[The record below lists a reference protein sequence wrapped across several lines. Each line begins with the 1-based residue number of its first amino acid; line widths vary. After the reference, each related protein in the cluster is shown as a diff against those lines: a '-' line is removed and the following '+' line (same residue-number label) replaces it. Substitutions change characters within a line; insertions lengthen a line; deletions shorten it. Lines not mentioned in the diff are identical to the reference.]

1 MIILY
6 LTTSFSFISSKFFI
20 CLVWCKQVFLSYFSG
35 TECLRW
41 LVIVRYD
48 VLMRFFNYHFI
59 KLRKIP
65 YFITPLHRVFIY
77 RKNTWFSTY
86 LLFLLSFFYLGLF
99 LVSELV
105 VGRIKWLGNTGNSR
119 VLKIWFCFPLKNIFL
134 LVVVVFLHWPL
145 FLYGYYFNFLLR
157 LKSLLIL
164 HSLSASPL
172 SSSLFISVFL
182 LTIFFFLFLFTL
194 IF

>member
-6 LTTSFSFISSKFFI
+6 LTTLFSFISSKFFI

-48 VLMRFFNYHFI
+48 VLMRFFNYRFI

-77 RKNTWFSTY
+77 RKNIWFSTY

-119 VLKIWFCFPLKNIFL
+119 VLKIWFCFPLKSILPRCLGCSRMWLCDYFKISSVIL
-134 LVVVVFLHWPL
+134 SL
-145 FLYGYYFNFLLR
+145 FRFA
-157 LKSLLIL
+157 KV
-164 HSLSASPL
+164 LSHFVPKKWI
-172 SSSLFISVFL
+172 SSSTSSN
-182 LTIFFFLFLFTL
+182 LTI
-194 IF
+194 